1 MNPIGKPRKIRSLI
15 ISEPASFRYS
25 HLALGVSGTSQTLY
39 CRSSIP
45 RDSKNAR
52 FLSAVSVWEAI
63 LLLEKRRLKVPQ
75 DFGQWFDKS
84 KRELSLTA
92 VGISWKVARELRFTL
107 IGCSDPADRFL
118 VATARAYDMTLV
130 TADARILRL
139 PNLKLLPNV

>member
-1 MNPIGKPRKIRSLI
+1 MSRLLLDTHIWLWAFLEPHELSTAVHQSL
-15 ISEPASFRYS
+15 
-25 HLALGVSGTSQTLY
+25 G
-39 CRSSIP
+39 
-45 RDSKNAR
+45 DSKNAR
-52 FLSAVSVWEAI
+52 FLSAVSIWEAI
-63 LLLEKRRLKVPQ
+63 LLLEKRRLKVPK

-84 KRELSLTA
+84 NRELSLTA

>member
-1 MNPIGKPRKIRSLI
+1 MKPIGKPRKIRSLI
-15 ISEPASFRYS
+15 SEPASFTHIGLWAFLEPHKLS
-25 HLALGVSGTSQTLY
+25 TAVHQSLG
-39 CRSSIP
+39 
-45 RDSKNAR
+45 DSKNAR

-92 VGISWKVARELRFTL
+92 GMSWKVARELRFTL

>member
-1 MNPIGKPRKIRSLI
+1 MSRLLLDTHIGLWAFLEPHKLSTAVHQSL
-15 ISEPASFRYS
+15 
-25 HLALGVSGTSQTLY
+25 G
-39 CRSSIP
+39 
-45 RDSKNAR
+45 DSKNAR

-92 VGISWKVARELRFTL
+92 GMSWKVARELRFTL

-118 VATARAYDMTLV
+118 VATARAHDMTLV
-130 TADARILRL
+130 
-139 PNLKLLPNV
+139 